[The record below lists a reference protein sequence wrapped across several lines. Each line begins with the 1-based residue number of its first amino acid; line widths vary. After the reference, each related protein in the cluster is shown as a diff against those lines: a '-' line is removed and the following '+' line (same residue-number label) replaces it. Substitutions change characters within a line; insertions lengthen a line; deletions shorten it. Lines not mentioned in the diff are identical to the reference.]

1 MYRMAR
7 ERVRWPAVADRARE
21 SSAAPWPP
29 FWTAGTRRAD
39 LADQATD
46 EQISAVRR
54 ARATR
59 VRRLKK
65 DLEASQRE
73 RYADVTQPEAPQRLG
88 ALPADLEGRRGFS
101 LGGRHLFS
109 LLRGVLWWLVGV
121 DGVVRLVKIVVVSRG
136 GVDDACAGGMW
147 NGAAGAGPLMRQC
160 RCRTR

>member
-7 ERVRWPAVADRARE
+7 ERVRWPAVVDRARE

-73 RYADVTQPEAPQRLG
+73 RYADVTQPEAPSGSARCPRTLMG
-88 ALPADLEGRRGFS
+88 
-101 LGGRHLFS
+101 
-109 LLRGVLWWLVGV
+109 
-121 DGVVRLVKIVVVSRG
+121 VVVSHWV
-136 GVDDACAGGMW
+136 GVICFHCCGACCSGW
-147 NGAAGAGPLMRQC
+147 LVLMVSSGW
-160 RCRTR
+160 